1 MKIYQISFFV
11 YQILYLW
18 ITNNIL
24 LLRLGPGLGLRLSL
38 RLGLGYLK
46 FTLNSTGLL
55 ITISSLS

>member
-1 MKIYQISFFV
+1 MKIYQISIFV

-18 ITNNIL
+18 ISNIL
-24 LLRLGPGLGLRLSL
+24 LLRLGLSLGSRLSL
-38 RLGLGYLK
+38 GLGLGYLK